1 MVMST
6 TESLIVHTP
15 NEMVNELK
23 LYMSED
29 IKIANGIVLK
39 CPKIKDVA
47 EYGESSYFSMIN
59 TICATPSSMMVVLD
73 DMKLN
78 YMKISDFELFMMLV
92 QSLKPKA
99 TYPILGDL
107 DLTKFKPHQIN
118 GTEEVILV
126 HEDTVNDETP
136 IVINPII
143 YEVLVT
149 YIRKMHNFKKEVKKA
164 GNEITRR
171 QLIRL
176 ARQDA
181 EMAKNKPHESF
192 LRPVISAVKC
202 RMGYEM
208 SYIKNMGI
216 FELMDDLSRLNIIVQ
231 ADAALGGM
239 YSGMVDTKKMDKT
252 VLNWT
257 RNIVEDDND
266 KGKAIADGVV
276 R

>member
-1 MVMST
+1 MEGFQVD
-6 TESLIVHTP
+6 
-15 NEMVNELK
+15 ELK

-47 EYGESSYFSMIN
+47 NYGESAYFSMAQ
-59 TICATPSSMMVVLD
+59 TLCATPSSMMVALD

-78 YMKISDFELFMMLV
+78 YMKVKDFELFMMLT
-92 QSLKPKA
+92 QSLKPEA
-99 TYPILGDL
+99 THLLLGDL
-107 DLTKFKPHQIN
+107 DLTKFKPRQYGSTEEIVLVYE
-118 GTEEVILV
+118 GTE
-126 HEDTVNDETP
+126 NDENP
-136 IVINPII
+136 VVISPII

-149 YIRKMHNFKKEVKKA
+149 YIRKMHNFKKEYRPA
-164 GNEITRR
+164 GNEVARKAM
-171 QLIRL
+171 IRL

-181 EMAKNKPHESF
+181 ETAKNKPHESF

-202 RMGYEM
+202 RQGYSM
-208 SYIKNMGI
+208 DYIREMGI

-231 ADAALGGM
+231 ADAAMGGM
-239 YSGMVDTKKMDKT
+239 YSGFVDTKKMDKT

-257 RNIVEDDND
+257 RNITDDEND

>member
-1 MVMST
+1 
-6 TESLIVHTP
+6 
-15 NEMVNELK
+15 
-23 LYMSED
+23 
-29 IKIANGIVLK
+29 
-39 CPKIKDVA
+39 
-47 EYGESSYFSMIN
+47 
-59 TICATPSSMMVVLD
+59 MMVALD

-78 YMKISDFELFMMLV
+78 YMKVSDFELFMMLV
-92 QSLKPKA
+92 QSLKPEA

-181 EMAKNKPHESF
+181 EIAKNKPHESF

-202 RMGYEM
+202 RQGYSM
-208 SYIKNMGI
+208 DYIREMGI

-239 YSGMVDTKKMDKT
+239 YSGFVDTKKMDKT

-266 KGKAIADGVV
+266 KGKAIAEGVV

>member
-1 MVMST
+1 MEGFQV
-6 TESLIVHTP
+6 E
-15 NEMVNELK
+15 ELK

-47 EYGESSYFSMIN
+47 EYGERAYFSMVN
-59 TICATPSSMMVVLD
+59 TLCATPSSMMVALD

-78 YMKISDFELFMMLV
+78 YMKIKDFELFMMLC
-92 QSLKPKA
+92 QSLTPDA
-99 TYPILGDL
+99 TYPILGEL
-107 DLTKFKPHQIN
+107 DLTKFKPYQV
-118 GTEEVILV
+118 GETEEVVLV
-126 HEDTVNDETP
+126 HEDTKNDENP

-143 YEVLVT
+143 YEVLTT
-149 YIRKMHNFKKEVKKA
+149 YIRKMHSLKKEVKKA
-164 GNEITRR
+164 GNEITRK

-181 EMAKNKPHESF
+181 SMAKNKPYESF

-202 RMGYEM
+202 RMGYSM
-208 SYIKNMGI
+208 DYIRGMGI
-216 FELMDDLSRLNIIVQ
+216 FELMDDLSRLNVIVQ

-257 RNIVEDDND
+257 RNIVDDDND
-266 KGKAIADGVV
+266 KGKAIAEGVV

>member
-1 MVMST
+1 MEGFQVD
-6 TESLIVHTP
+6 
-15 NEMVNELK
+15 ELK

-39 CPKIKDVA
+39 CPKIKDIA
-47 EYGESSYFSMIN
+47 EYGESAYFSMVQ
-59 TICATPSSMMVVLD
+59 TICATPSSMMVALD

-78 YMKISDFELFMMLV
+78 YMKITDFELFVMLC
-92 QSLKPKA
+92 QSLKPEA
-99 TYPILGDL
+99 THLLLGDL
-107 DLTKFKPHQIN
+107 DLTKFKPHQMKS
-118 GTEEVILV
+118 TEEMVLV
-126 HEDTVNDETP
+126 HEDTKNDENP
-136 IVINPII
+136 IVISPII

-149 YIRKMHNFKKEVKKA
+149 YIRRMHNFKKEVKKA
-164 GNEITRR
+164 GNEITRK

-181 EMAKNKPHESF
+181 AMAKNKSHESF

-202 RMGYEM
+202 RQGYSM
-208 SYIKNMGI
+208 DYIKQMGI
-216 FELMDDLSRLNIIVQ
+216 FELMDDLSRLNIIIQ
-231 ADAALGGM
+231 ADAALGAC
-239 YSGMVDTKKMDKT
+239 YSGFCDTKKMDKT

-257 RNIVEDDND
+257 RNIVDDDND

>member
-1 MVMST
+1 MDKFQVD
-6 TESLIVHTP
+6 
-15 NEMVNELK
+15 ELK

-29 IKIANGIVLK
+29 VKIAHGIILK
-39 CPKIKDVA
+39 CPKVLDIVQ
-47 EYGESSYFSMIN
+47 YGEKEYFSMAQ
-59 TICATPSSMMVVLD
+59 TLCSTPSSMMVALD

-78 YMKISDFELFMMLV
+78 YMKVQDFELFMMLT
-92 QSLKPKA
+92 QSLGKES
-99 TYPILGDL
+99 TSLLLGDL
-107 DLTKFKPHQIN
+107 DLTKFKPYETKDGQ
-118 GTEEVILV
+118 EVVLV
-126 HEDTVNDETP
+126 HEDTKNDEQP
-136 IVINPII
+136 IIINSII

-149 YIRKMHNFKKEVKKA
+149 YIRKMHGFQKYVKKA

-202 RMGYEM
+202 RQGYSM
-208 SYIKNMGI
+208 DYIKKMGI
-216 FELMDDLSRLNIIVQ
+216 FELMDDLSRLNVIVQ

-239 YSGMVDTKKMDKT
+239 YSGFVDTKKMDKT

-257 RNIVEDDND
+257 RNIEDDKDN
-266 KGKAIADGVV
+266 GKEIADGVV

>member
-1 MVMST
+1 MEGFQVD
-6 TESLIVHTP
+6 
-15 NEMVNELK
+15 ELK

-39 CPKIKDVA
+39 CPKVKDIA
-47 EYGESSYFSMIN
+47 EYGEAAYFSMAN
-59 TICATPSSMMVVLD
+59 TLCATPSSMMVALD

-78 YMKISDFELFMMLV
+78 YMKVKDFELFMMLT
-92 QSLKPKA
+92 QSLKPEA
-99 TYPILGDL
+99 TRLLLGDL
-107 DLTKFKPHQIN
+107 DLTKFKPHQIKD
-118 GTEEVILV
+118 TEEVILV
-126 HEDTVNDETP
+126 HEDTKNDENP
-136 IVINPII
+136 IIINPII
-143 YEVLVT
+143 HEVLTT

-164 GNEITRR
+164 GNEITRK

-181 EMAKNKPHESF
+181 QMAKNKPHESF

-202 RMGYEM
+202 RQGYSM
-208 SYIKNMGI
+208 DYIKQMGI
-216 FELMDDLSRLNIIVQ
+216 FELMDDISRLNIIVQ

-239 YSGMVDTKKMDKT
+239 YSGFVDTKKMDKT

-257 RNIVEDDND
+257 RNITEDEKDS
-266 KGKAIADGVV
+266 GKAIADGVV

>member
-1 MVMST
+1 MDKFQVD
-6 TESLIVHTP
+6 
-15 NEMVNELK
+15 ELK

-39 CPKIKDVA
+39 CPKIKDIA
-47 EYGESSYFSMIN
+47 EYGESEYFAMAQTLCS
-59 TICATPSSMMVVLD
+59 TPSSMMVALD

-78 YMKISDFELFMMLV
+78 YMKIKDFELFIMLT
-92 QSLKPKA
+92 QSLRPEA
-99 TYPILGDL
+99 TRLLLGDL
-107 DLTKFKPHQIN
+107 DLTKFKPHQIVD
-118 GTEEVILV
+118 TEEVILV
-126 HEDTVNDETP
+126 YEGTENDENP
-136 IVINPII
+136 IVISPII

-149 YIRKMHNFKKEVKKA
+149 YIRKMHGFQKQVKKA

-202 RMGYEM
+202 RQGYSM
-208 SYIKNMGI
+208 DYIKQMGI
-216 FELMDDLSRLNIIVQ
+216 FELMDDLSRLNVIVQ

-239 YSGMVDTKKMDKT
+239 YSGFVDTKKMDKT

-257 RNIVEDDND
+257 RNIEDDAKDN
-266 KGKAIADGVV
+266 GKAIAEGVV

>member
-1 MVMST
+1 MEFFQVD
-6 TESLIVHTP
+6 
-15 NEMVNELK
+15 ELK

-39 CPKIKDVA
+39 CPKIKDIA
-47 EYGESSYFSMIN
+47 EFGESAYFSMAQ
-59 TICATPSSMMVVLD
+59 TLCATPSSMMVALD

-78 YMKISDFELFMMLV
+78 YMKVKDFELFMMLA
-92 QSLKPKA
+92 QSLKPEA
-99 TYPILGDL
+99 TRLLLGDL
-107 DLTKFKPHQIN
+107 DLTKFKPRTN
-118 GTEEVILV
+118 RDTEEVDLV
-126 HEDTVNDETP
+126 YEGTENDE
-136 IVINPII
+136 NPIKI
-143 YEVLVT
+143 NSIIHEVLTT
-149 YIRKMHNFKKEVKKA
+149 YIRKMHGFKKEVKKA
-164 GNEITRR
+164 GNEIARK

-181 EMAKNKPHESF
+181 EMAKDKPYESF

-202 RMGYEM
+202 RQGYSMGYIRE
-208 SYIKNMGI
+208 MGI
-216 FELMDDLSRLNIIVQ
+216 FELMDDLSRLNVIVQ

-239 YSGMVDTKKMDKT
+239 YSGFVDTKKMDKT

-257 RNIVEDDND
+257 RNITDDEND

>member
-1 MVMST
+1 MDIFQV
-6 TESLIVHTP
+6 E
-15 NEMVNELK
+15 ELK

-47 EYGESSYFSMIN
+47 EYGESAYFSMVN
-59 TICATPSSMMVVLD
+59 TICATPSSMMVALD

-78 YMKISDFELFMMLV
+78 YMKVKDFELFMMLC
-92 QSLKPKA
+92 QSLKPEA

-107 DLTKFKPHQIN
+107 DLTKFKPHQV
-118 GTEEVILV
+118 GETEDVILV
-126 HEDTVNDETP
+126 HEDTKNDENP
-136 IVINPII
+136 IVITPII
-143 YEVLVT
+143 HEVLTT
-149 YIRKMHNFKKEVKKA
+149 YIRKMHSLKKEVKKA
-164 GNEITRR
+164 GNEITRK

-181 EMAKNKPHESF
+181 EMAKNKPRESF

-202 RMGYEM
+202 RQGYSM
-208 SYIKNMGI
+208 DYIREMGI
-216 FELMDDLSRLNIIVQ
+216 FELMDDLSRLNVIVQ

-257 RNIVEDDND
+257 RNIVDDDND

>member
-1 MVMST
+1 MEGFQVD
-6 TESLIVHTP
+6 
-15 NEMVNELK
+15 ELK

-39 CPKIKDVA
+39 CPKIRDVA
-47 EYGESSYFSMIN
+47 EYGESAYFSMIN
-59 TICATPSSMMVVLD
+59 TVCATPSSMMVALD

-78 YMKISDFELFMMLV
+78 YMKVKDFELFMMLC
-92 QSLKPKA
+92 QSLKPES

-107 DLTKFKPHQIN
+107 DLSKFKPHQVRD
-118 GTEEVILV
+118 TEEVILV
-126 HEDTVNDETP
+126 HEDTKNDENP
-136 IVINPII
+136 VVISPII
-143 YEVLVT
+143 HEVLTT
-149 YIRKMHNFKKEVKKA
+149 YIRKMHGFKKEVKKA
-164 GNEITRR
+164 GNEITRK

-181 EMAKNKPHESF
+181 EIAKNKPHESF

-202 RMGYEM
+202 RQGYSM
-208 SYIKNMGI
+208 DYIREMGI
-216 FELMDDLSRLNIIVQ
+216 FELMDDLSRLNVIVQ

-239 YSGMVDTKKMDKT
+239 YSGFVDTKKMDKT

-257 RNIVEDDND
+257 RNIVDDDND

>member
-1 MVMST
+1 MEGFQV
-6 TESLIVHTP
+6 E
-15 NEMVNELK
+15 ELK

-47 EYGESSYFSMIN
+47 EYGESAYFSMVN
-59 TICATPSSMMVVLD
+59 TLCATPSSMMVALD

-78 YMKISDFELFMMLV
+78 YMKVKDFELFMMLC
-92 QSLKPKA
+92 QSLKPEA
-99 TYPILGDL
+99 TYPILGNL
-107 DLTKFKPHQIN
+107 DLTKFKPHQV
-118 GTEEVILV
+118 GETEEVVLV
-126 HEDTVNDETP
+126 HEDTKNDENP
-136 IVINPII
+136 IVISPII
-143 YEVLVT
+143 HEVLTT
-149 YIRKMHNFKKEVKKA
+149 YIRKMHNLKKEVKKA
-164 GNEITRR
+164 GNEITRK

-181 EMAKNKPHESF
+181 AMAKNKPHESF

-202 RMGYEM
+202 RMGYSM
-208 SYIKNMGI
+208 DYIREMGI
-216 FELMDDLSRLNIIVQ
+216 FELMDDLSRLNVIVQ

-252 VLNWT
+252 VLNWS
-257 RNIVEDDND
+257 RNIAEDKDD
-266 KGKAIADGVV
+266 GKAIAEGVV